1 MKKSD
6 NENLKFLSTIC
17 APARLEIILS
27 LKESCCVGQLWQNLN
42 LSQNLTSHHLKV
54 LKKEKLVNS
63 KRQGKKIIYCLDKK
77 VLEKKLKKL
86 EKALLKNK

>member
-6 NENLKFLSTIC
+6 YENLKFLSTIC
-17 APARLEIILS
+17 APSRLEIILS
-27 LKESCCVGQLWQNLN
+27 LKKSCCVGQLWQNLN

-63 KRQGKKIIYCLDKK
+63 RRQGKKIIYCLDKK